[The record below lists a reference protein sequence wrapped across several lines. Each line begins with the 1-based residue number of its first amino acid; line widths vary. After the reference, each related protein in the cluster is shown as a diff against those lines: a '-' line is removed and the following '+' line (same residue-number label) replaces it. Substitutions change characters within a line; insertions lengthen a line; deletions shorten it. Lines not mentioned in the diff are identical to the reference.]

1 MLFRSL
7 AATATVAPAP
17 PELPSELRPSAPA
30 PTKLELRSLLRT
42 SRRAVAVINGERFE
56 VGSELSMLI
65 DGKRHLV
72 RMVSAEENGVVV
84 TVDGEKQIW
93 RLGGK

>member
-1 MLFRSL
+1 
-7 AATATVAPAP
+7 
-17 PELPSELRPSAPA
+17 
-30 PTKLELRSLLRT
+30 
-42 SRRAVAVINGERFE
+42 
-56 VGSELSMLI
+56 MLI

-84 TVDGEKQIW
+84 TVDGEKQIL